1 MTKYELGL
9 ARLISICLQLHPGRL
24 RRGLCGGRVSSCMA
38 RWNAPGALGS
48 HRSGAGG
55 VLITPTSHNFSGLTA
70 FMHVYNHVYNLY
82 MTCLYML
89 HYVTPCDTACENSTN
104 VSIQYHDDHELQI
117 AFSQY
122 FLHFF
127 GVFLMLKVTLVMFGP
142 NMSKLKGKLE

>member
-9 ARLISICLQLHPGRL
+9 ARRISTYLQLHPGRL

-55 VLITPTSHNFSGLTA
+55 VLTPTSHNFSGFTA

-82 MTCLYML
+82 MTCLYI
-89 HYVTPCDTACENSTN
+89 VTLCDT
-104 VSIQYHDDHELQI
+104 
-117 AFSQY
+117 
-122 FLHFF
+122 
-127 GVFLMLKVTLVMFGP
+127 M
-142 NMSKLKGKLE
+142 

>member
-1 MTKYELGL
+1 MWGTGVELHGAMERAWC
-9 ARLISICLQLHPGRL
+9 ARLPPQWG
-24 RRGLCGGRVSSCMA
+24 RRGA
-38 RWNAPGALGS
+38 
-48 HRSGAGG
+48 
-55 VLITPTSHNFSGLTA
+55 TSHNFSGLTA